1 MTNVSIMF
9 FISFFRLDNSI
20 LQVKLNITLREGDTI
35 FQRPLTRTHPIQL
48 PGEDEKSRTNV
59 PNPSINTLKI
69 PSAGKL

>member
-1 MTNVSIMF
+1 MTNVSIMLF
-9 FISFFRLDNSI
+9 YLFFRLDNSI